1 MGSDLMMWLLTA
13 ALYSRITPSPS
24 VYVDQHH
31 EHPVDHQCAA
41 WYFVFDEQETT
52 PKNAKSDM
60 HGPSASAAGWGT
72 NAFELMKDRATI
84 AKNHLAPQIVS
95 MREKTSKR

>member
-1 MGSDLMMWLLTA
+1 M
-13 ALYSRITPSPS
+13 I
-24 VYVDQHH
+24 
-31 EHPVDHQCAA
+31 
-41 WYFVFDEQETT
+41 DEQETT

-60 HGPSASAAGWGT
+60 HGPSASSAASTGWGT

-84 AKNHLAPQIVS
+84 AKNHLTPQIVS